1 LVYWVGEY
9 LLYHELGHLKFYAGG
24 NDVHSVSKA
33 LCSNAV
39 SCPGPL
45 MISLMG
51 REEAGAVK
59 VVKLTKS
66 PIRLA
71 ESIM

>member
-1 LVYWVGEY
+1 
-9 LLYHELGHLKFYAGG
+9 
-24 NDVHSVSKA
+24 
-33 LCSNAV
+33 
-39 SCPGPL
+39 

-59 VVKLTKS
+59 AVKLTKS